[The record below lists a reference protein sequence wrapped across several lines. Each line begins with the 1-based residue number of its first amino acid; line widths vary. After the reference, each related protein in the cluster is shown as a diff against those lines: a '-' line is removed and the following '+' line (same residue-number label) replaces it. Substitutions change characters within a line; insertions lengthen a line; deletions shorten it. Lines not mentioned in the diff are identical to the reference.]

1 MIDVLAIQM
10 ISVVVAAI
18 SVVIGVINSILMSR
32 RAAKTAQTTLETRQ
46 AQFFM
51 QIFDHF
57 NEPEFYNKLADF
69 LTWNWKDYDD
79 FIKKYG
85 PETNP
90 KAWYSSG
97 SIASFFEGIGVL
109 VYQNLI
115 DVDLVGELMSRH
127 VIRFWEKMKP
137 ISKEMRRRFNLPKID
152 EKTEY
157 LYNEMLKREQRLQ
170 PS

>member
-1 MIDVLAIQM
+1 LVDVLTIEM
-10 ISVVVAAI
+10 ISIVVAAI
-18 SVVIGVINSILMSR
+18 SVVIGVINSIIVSR

-51 QIFDHF
+51 QIFEQFH
-57 NEPEFYNKLADF
+57 EPEFYNKLADF

-79 FIKKYG
+79 YMKKYG
-85 PETNP
+85 PEKNP

-97 SIASFFEGIGVL
+97 SVAAFFEGIGVL

-127 VIRFWEKMKP
+127 VIRFWEKMEP
-137 ISKEMRRRFNLPKID
+137 ISKEMRRRFNLPRID
-152 EKTEY
+152 EKIEY
-157 LYNEMLKREQRLQ
+157 LYNEMVKREQRLQ
-170 PS
+170 P